1 MKIEGILSFKLAF
14 GPTPFYYVDRQQEG
28 VILSHPT
35 VYSRMERKRA
45 TQLATDPVHLT
56 EAIYTYNTANVRMRG
71 LGYDHTDEL
80 IPFQIFLDDQT

>member
-1 MKIEGILSFKLAF
+1 
-14 GPTPFYYVDRQQEG
+14 
-28 VILSHPT
+28 
-35 VYSRMERKRA
+35 MERKRV